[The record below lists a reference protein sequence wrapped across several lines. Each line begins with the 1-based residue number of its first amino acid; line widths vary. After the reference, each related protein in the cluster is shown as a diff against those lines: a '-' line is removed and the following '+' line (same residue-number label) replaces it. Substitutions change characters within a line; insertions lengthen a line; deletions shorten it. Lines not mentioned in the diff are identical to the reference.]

1 MKTPNPQSTT
11 ARRPRRPA
19 RSIKEIRRRQRGED
33 YQSPMALIFYALLT
47 ALLYGAGGLFIDLAI
62 VVIRSLFNLGTGD
75 IFWLFT
81 PILLVLGAIIGFFV
95 GKNAGAESVN
105 ALHNPQA
112 SNNAY
117 LDDYSIRHDIFR
129 GLMIGIAI
137 FAVIWLVMM
146 LMT

>member
-1 MKTPNPQSTT
+1 M
-11 ARRPRRPA
+11 AR
-19 RSIKEIRRRQRGED
+19 I
-33 YQSPMALIFYALLT
+33 LYALLT
-47 ALLYGAGGLFIDLAI
+47 SLLYGAGGLFIDLAI

-117 LDDYSIRHDIFR
+117 LNDYSIRHDIFR

-137 FAVIWLVMM
+137 FAIIWLVMM